1 MNQQVKNLSC
11 SVMANPRLNL
21 GLSNGLLKSEP
32 QKPYLSF
39 YKSAAH
45 RAPWYYKKLCRAET
59 DACAVR
65 TSLVAPSVMKHEII
79 IRPDYQRKSTAKYV
93 LNPDNDRN
101 RSLVSQK
108 HRLPLGLRYLFLC
121 SIYSANLNQKSP
133 YASYAPFPLWRA
145 SFTVS
150 CSFVT
155 DEMLYEFRHI
165 KLAHTPSPGS
175 QVSAIT
181 PIDSHCQRFK
191 MW

>member
-11 SVMANPRLNL
+11 SVMAYLSLNPRSLTFR
-21 GLSNGLLKSEP
+21 SISLL
-32 QKPYLSF
+32 LTG
-39 YKSAAH
+39 
-45 RAPWYYKKLCRAET
+45 APWYYKKLCRAET